1 MSKVV
6 HTITFSK
13 KDKEEAKPCFNIP
26 QPHADRQTS
35 KYYKGY
41 LLQMDAG
48 GYFILKPSPCS
59 PTLIR
64 EDLPHS
70 IGYALALERDQL

>member
-6 HTITFSK
+6 QTITFSK
-13 KDKEEAKPCFNIP
+13 KDKEEAKPRFNIP
-26 QPHADRQTS
+26 KPHANRQTS

-48 GYFILKPSPCS
+48 GYFILKSNPCS
-59 PTLIR
+59 PTMIR